1 MNYYEKEVNTEEDN
15 NPIGIVLCA
24 EKDEIVAEYSLEGL
38 NNNIFASQYTY
49 CIPDKEQLIK
59 EKSEIEKEMELI
71 KNIIKTREELK
82 SDNKNFEFAEQELVD
97 YYIYHI
103 KANQAKLDYLIKLA
117 KANGITIDIINQ
129 IKYEKYDE
137 ETG

>member
-1 MNYYEKEVNTEEDN
+1 MEEF
-15 NPIGIVLCA
+15 
-24 EKDEIVAEYSLEGL
+24 K
-38 NNNIFASQYTY
+38 
-49 CIPDKEQLIK
+49 KEQLIK

-97 YYIYHI
+97 YHI

-137 ETG
+137 EIG

>member
-1 MNYYEKEVNTEEDN
+1 MEEF
-15 NPIGIVLCA
+15 
-24 EKDEIVAEYSLEGL
+24 K
-38 NNNIFASQYTY
+38 
-49 CIPDKEQLIK
+49 KEQLIK

-82 SDNKNFEFAEQELVD
+82 RDNKNFEFAEQELVD

-137 ETG
+137 EIG

>member
-1 MNYYEKEVNTEEDN
+1 MEEF
-15 NPIGIVLCA
+15 
-24 EKDEIVAEYSLEGL
+24 K
-38 NNNIFASQYTY
+38 
-49 CIPDKEQLIK
+49 KEQLIK

-97 YYIYHI
+97 YYIYNI

-137 ETG
+137 EIG

>member
-1 MNYYEKEVNTEEDN
+1 MEEF
-15 NPIGIVLCA
+15 
-24 EKDEIVAEYSLEGL
+24 K
-38 NNNIFASQYTY
+38 
-49 CIPDKEQLIK
+49 KEQLIK

-117 KANGITIDIINQ
+117 KANGITIDIINLM
-129 IKYEKYDE
+129 KK
-137 ETG
+137 